1 MIVQDLFKECDVG
14 LLLDNLVLISEA
26 CKEYLE
32 EIGREKYLKILKY
45 TINDMLKIEPV
56 ISEDFIYVSR
66 CEDWEDSYLSPSIVH
81 KEDLLKYTEL
91 IKELHQEFKLEKNEY
106 EKSPTSYGLMFV
118 PRKELLGY
126 QFSEFSIEKY
136 GLYEVIAS
144 VFHEL
149 TYFGYDNETCDTR
162 VKEESDELARR
173 AEDVMTHP
181 EKLVPFNE
189 AMDELF
195 GEDWKDIEVEMPS
208 EEEIEQSMIN
218 NGIITYEH
226 YYKILEKLNL
236 V

>member
-1 MIVQDLFKECDVG
+1 MIVQELFKECDVG
-14 LLLDNLVLISEA
+14 LLLDKLVITSGA
-26 CKEYLE
+26 CKECLE
-32 EIGREKYLKILKY
+32 EIGREKYLKILQH
-45 TINDMLKIEPV
+45 TVNDMLKIEPV
-56 ISEDFIYVSR
+56 IVEDFIYVSK
-66 CEDWEDSYLSPSIVH
+66 CEDWEDSYLSPSIIH

-136 GLYEVIAS
+136 GLYDVIAA

-149 TYFGYDNETCDTR
+149 TYFGYDNETCDSR
-162 VKEESDELARR
+162 IQEEADELARR
-173 AEDVMTHP
+173 AEDVMEHP
-181 EKLVPFNE
+181 EKLIPFE
-189 AMDELF
+189 VAMEEIF
-195 GEDWKDIEVEMPS
+195 GEEWDDIEVEIPT
-208 EEEIEQSMIN
+208 EKEIEQSMIN
-218 NGIITYEH
+218 NGKITYEH